1 MAKISNR
8 YESLAIDD
16 TLESPIVTDSLKRK
30 NLPSSSSEDLS
41 PLCKRI
47 FPSSCLD
54 NSLLSDK
61 MEENTDNLSVEEN
74 IKLIK
79 GVLSTLA
86 TAESIQK
93 LKDELCRSFD
103 QSFLDYKNEV
113 QSKLD
118 HFESRVFEVEKKMD
132 TLVNDNRNL
141 RSENEQLKERL
152 FVAERGLNDS
162 EQYGR
167 RWNVRVFNVEEKPNE
182 TIKDVTEKVC
192 AIFTDDVKVKT
203 DVSMIEACHR
213 TGDFAKSKKDKKC
226 RPIIVRFK
234 FRGQRDDILKHRKN
248 LAGKGV
254 TISEDVTRYTADLC
268 KAAYKHKD
276 VYASWTTNGK
286 VLVKLGKEDKPL
298 RVPYGCDLNRFLDDA
313 VKAKPRPTE
322 NMDAQTS

>member
-61 MEENTDNLSVEEN
+61 MEENTDNLSAEEN
-74 IKLIK
+74 IKLIQC
-79 GVLSTLA
+79 VLSTLA

-103 QSFLDYKNEV
+103 QSFIDYKNEV

-118 HFESRVFEVEKKMD
+118 HFESRVFDVEKKMD
-132 TLVNDNRNL
+132 TLMNDNRNL
-141 RSENEQLKERL
+141 RTENEQLKERL

-162 EQYGR
+162 EQYG
-167 RWNVRVFNVEEKPNE
+167 
-182 TIKDVTEKVC
+182 
-192 AIFTDDVKVKT
+192 
-203 DVSMIEACHR
+203 
-213 TGDFAKSKKDKKC
+213 
-226 RPIIVRFK
+226 
-234 FRGQRDDILKHRKN
+234 
-248 LAGKGV
+248 
-254 TISEDVTRYTADLC
+254 
-268 KAAYKHKD
+268 
-276 VYASWTTNGK
+276 
-286 VLVKLGKEDKPL
+286 
-298 RVPYGCDLNRFLDDA
+298 
-313 VKAKPRPTE
+313 
-322 NMDAQTS
+322 